1 MKIKELQLDFEALFT
16 QVAFG
21 HGYLHYGY
29 WPDGKPAVSSLM
41 ALGQAQ
47 QAYFDKM
54 LSLFPG
60 DVKTVLDVG
69 SGTGSNARAL
79 TDLGYAMECVCPSA
93 RLNAIANEKLKGEV
107 PIHETVF
114 EDFASN
120 KTFDMLIFP
129 ESFHYIRLRTAIEQA
144 LKYADK
150 YILIFDYF
158 RHGDSEGE
166 DAPRG
171 SHKQFLDVV
180 GKHADQLEILHDE
193 DVTEQIIPTF
203 YVLDEIKNTAVRPFA
218 AKVKQGLEQDHWF
231 YNKLFNKFLGKAYK
245 RSQRTSNR
253 FETFPQEYQY
263 RIILMKKRG

>member
-29 WPDGKPAVSSLM
+29 WPDGKPEVASLM

-54 LSLFPG
+54 LAHFPAG
-60 DVKTVLDVG
+60 VKTVLDVG

-79 TDLGYAMECVCPSA
+79 ADLGYTMECVCPSA

-107 PIHETVF
+107 PIHETLF
-114 EDFASN
+114 EDFSSD

-129 ESFHYIRLRTAIEQA
+129 ESFHYIRLRTALEQA
-144 LKYADK
+144 LKYTDR

-158 RHGDSEGE
+158 RHEDSEGE

-171 SHKQFLDVV
+171 SYRQFLDVV
-180 GKHADQLEILHDE
+180 GGFGDRLKILHDE
-193 DVTEQIIPTF
+193 DVTDRIIPTF
-203 YVLDEIKNTAVRPFA
+203 HVLDEIKNTAVRPFA
-218 AKVKQGLEQDHWF
+218 AKVKQGLEQDHRF
-231 YNKLFNKFLGKAYK
+231 YNFLFDRILGKAYK

-253 FETFPQEYQY
+253 FETFPQQYEY
-263 RIILMKKRG
+263 RIILMEKTG